1 MPNVIEIALLHG
13 FSPVNLLHI
22 FRTPFSQNTTG
33 WLLLQ
38 YIWTDYTKIQTDYWE
53 KILLMSFLL
62 ITKLIPNGIDIQIR
76 KDDII
81 KMGMP

>member
-1 MPNVIEIALLHG
+1 MPNFIKIALLHG

-38 YIWTDYTKIQTDYWE
+38 YIWTDYTNTQTDYWE